1 MRHHAIQASACV
13 IALLIGAHAPST
25 SAAEGEY
32 PTIDGNV
39 RLGWFGSSRD
49 LDAREDLATLSGELS
64 LKQSIGDHQR
74 LDVKVRV
81 LAEDAFGDRQTR
93 VDWMQA
99 TWFLRTERV
108 DLRIGKQKVR
118 WGKADGINPTDFFTP
133 IDYTVL
139 LPLEDDRYEAIPA
152 VRADVHVNETDSFSL
167 VAARGFAPTRSPWP
181 KPSPFAVSNDEP
193 TGWQFGVRWLHTGE
207 RLDWSLSAFHGDA
220 ALPLLHVEPATTGGA
235 AFVRHYARLDA
246 LGADIA
252 RNFGGFGF
260 RAEAAYYRRRAEQ
273 GRQSATSGYML
284 VAGVDRILDNWNI
297 NVQGVLQHTPDWRDP
312 AREPDSFRRL
322 TATRNA
328 ILHGQQKRTMLGM
341 TARIAANWRHDI
353 LQTELLLVA
362 NVSPRSV
369 FARPMLTYALNDRL
383 KLRAGYEYYAG
394 DDETYFGAL
403 KRNRTGFMEWQL
415 SY

>member
-1 MRHHAIQASACV
+1 MRHRAIRASACV
-13 IALLIGAHAPST
+13 LALLLGAHAPRT
-25 SAAEGEY
+25 SAAGGEG

-49 LDAREDLATLSGELS
+49 LDARDDLATLSGELS
-64 LKQSIGDHQR
+64 LRQSIGDNQR
-74 LDVKVRV
+74 FDVKVRAI
-81 LAEDAFGDRQTR
+81 AEDAFGDRRNR

-108 DLRIGKQKVR
+108 DVRVGKQKVR

-152 VRADVHVNETDSFSL
+152 VRADVHVNETDSVSL
-167 VAARGFAPTRSPWP
+167 VAARGFTPTRTPWP
-181 KPSPFAVSNDEP
+181 KPSPFAVSDDEP
-193 TGWQFGVRWLHTGE
+193 SDWQVGVRWLHTGE
-207 RLDWSLSAFHGDA
+207 RLDWSLSAFRGDA
-220 ALPLLHVEPATTGGA
+220 TLPLLHAEATPSGDA

-260 RAEAAYYRRRAEQ
+260 RAEAAYYRRRAGQ

-284 VAGVDRILDNWNI
+284 VAGVDRSLDNWNI

-312 AREPDSFRRL
+312 ARETNAFRRL
-322 TATRNA
+322 AATRNA
-328 ILHGQQKRTMLGM
+328 ILHGQQKRTMVGM
-341 TARIAANWRHDI
+341 TARIAANWRHDT

-362 NVSPRSV
+362 NASPRSV

-383 KLRAGYEYYAG
+383 KLRAGYEHYAG
-394 DDETYFGAL
+394 DDDTYFGAL
-403 KRNRTGFMEWQL
+403 KRNRTGFLEWQL

>member
-1 MRHHAIQASACV
+1 MRHRAIRASACV
-13 IALLIGAHAPST
+13 FALLVGAHAPRT
-25 SAAEGEY
+25 SAAGGEG

-49 LDAREDLATLSGELS
+49 LDARDDLATLSGELS
-64 LKQSIGDHQR
+64 LRQSIGENQR
-74 LDVKVRV
+74 FDVKVRAI
-81 LAEDAFGDRQTR
+81 AEDAFGDRRNR

-108 DLRIGKQKVR
+108 DVRIGKQKVR

-139 LPLEDDRYEAIPA
+139 LPLEDDRYEAVPA
-152 VRADVHVNETDSFSL
+152 VRADVHIDETDSVSL
-167 VAARGFAPTRSPWP
+167 VAVRGFTPTRTPWP

-193 TGWQFGVRWLHTGE
+193 SGWQLGVRWLRTGE
-207 RLDWSLSAFHGDA
+207 RLDWSLSAFRGDA
-220 ALPLLHVEPATTGGA
+220 ALPLLHAEPTTTGEP

-260 RAEAAYYRRRAEQ
+260 RAEAAYYRRRAGQ

-284 VAGVDRILDNWNI
+284 VAGVDRSLDHWNI

-312 AREPDSFRRL
+312 ARETNAFRRL
-322 TATRNA
+322 AATRNA
-328 ILHGQQKRTMLGM
+328 ILHGQQKRTMVGM
-341 TARIAANWRHDI
+341 TARIAANWRHDT

-362 NVSPRSV
+362 NASPRSV

-383 KLRAGYEYYAG
+383 KLRAGYEHYAG
-394 DDETYFGAL
+394 DDDTYFGAL
-403 KRNRTGFMEWQL
+403 KRNRTGFLEWQL